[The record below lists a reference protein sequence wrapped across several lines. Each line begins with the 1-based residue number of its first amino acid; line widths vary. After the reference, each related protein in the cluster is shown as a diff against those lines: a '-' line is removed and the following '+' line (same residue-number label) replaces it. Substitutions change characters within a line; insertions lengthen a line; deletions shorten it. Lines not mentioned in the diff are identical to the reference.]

1 MNPSTQYNSPL
12 DAGATAS
19 PVTSSDP
26 VDKPQ
31 DLAPH
36 IQRVLAQ
43 LQMQERNYNRLANR
57 VRELETR
64 LALINQRIN

>member
-19 PVTSSDP
+19 PVGSSES

-31 DLAPH
+31 DLMPH
-36 IQRVLAQ
+36 IQRMLAQ

-64 LALINQRIN
+64 LALVNQRIN

>member
-1 MNPSTQYNSPL
+1 MNPSTQYNSPH
-12 DAGATAS
+12 DAGTTAS
-19 PVTSSDP
+19 PVASSES

-31 DLAPH
+31 DLMPH
-36 IQRVLAQ
+36 IQRMMAQ